1 MLPKDEL
8 RALFED
14 KMQNREV
21 FRAVVE
27 ILTSEE
33 LRGLLAQVAESETLR
48 PLFAQIEANGV
59 HHAKIKELLLA
70 LFGF

>member
-1 MLPKDEL
+1 ME
-8 RALFED
+8 
-14 KMQNREV
+14 NREV

-33 LRGLLAQVAESETLR
+33 LRGLVAQVAESETLR
-48 PLFAQIEANGV
+48 PLFVRIEANGI
-59 HHAKIKELLLA
+59 HHAKIKELVLA

>member
-14 KMQNREV
+14 KMENREV

-33 LRGLLAQVAESETLR
+33 LRGLVAQVAESETLR
-48 PLFAQIEANGV
+48 PLFARIEANGI
-59 HHAKIKELLLA
+59 HHAKIKELVLA